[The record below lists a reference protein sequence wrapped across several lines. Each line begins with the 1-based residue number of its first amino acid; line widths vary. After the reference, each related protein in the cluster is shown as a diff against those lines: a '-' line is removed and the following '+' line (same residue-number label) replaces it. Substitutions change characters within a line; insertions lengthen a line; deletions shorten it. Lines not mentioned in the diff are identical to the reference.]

1 MKLTKMKLLAA
12 LIVGASAMP
21 AMAVPMFGVTYA
33 GDFSPTAINNSGQVV
48 GRVAGAT
55 VLYSGSSLSVLGG
68 SNMVVT
74 GINDAATVVGYQ
86 TSNTGVRQAF
96 IQSNGTLTNI
106 GAASVDVGDL
116 SINNAGQVAGSFG
129 VAGDQRHAFLYQ
141 DGTLTDL
148 NQGQA
153 APFEGSATAINNQG
167 QIAGTAGEY
176 SWSATPVIYA
186 NGTTTPLANSRPDG
200 YQIYASGIS
209 DNSDVLLNGRYG
221 PSGSIESFVYSKG
234 VLTNIGE
241 FSGLDINGSSLVVGT
256 NALGGG
262 SAHLWDS
269 GTLYNL
275 NSLIDPASGWYLQS
289 AVGINDNNQIAAF
302 GCRTTGAL
310 ECGTLIL
317 SAQGVSAVPE
327 PTTYAM
333 MLGGLGMLGFMAR
346 RRRAAKSTA

>member
-1 MKLTKMKLLAA
+1 MQLTKMKLLAA
-12 LIVGASAMP
+12 LIVGAAAMP
-21 AMAVPMFGVTYA
+21 AMAVPLFGVTYA
-33 GDFSPTAINNSGQVV
+33 GDFSPTAINNAGQVV

-74 GINDAATVVGYQ
+74 GMNDAATVVGYQ
-86 TSNTGVRQAF
+86 TSPTGVRQAF
-96 IQSNGTLTNI
+96 IQSNGSLTNI
-106 GAASVDVGDL
+106 GAASVEVGEL

-129 VAGDQRHAFLYQ
+129 VGGDQRHGFLYQ
-141 DGTLTDL
+141 NGILTDL

-186 NGTTTPLANSRPDG
+186 NGTTTALANSRPEG
-200 YQIYASGIS
+200 YQIYAAGIS
-209 DNSDVLLNGRYG
+209 DNGDVLLNGRYG
-221 PSGSIESFVYSKG
+221 PSSESESFVYSNG
-234 VLTNIGE
+234 VLTNIGQ
-241 FSGLDINGSSLVVGT
+241 FSGLDINSSSVVVG
-256 NALGGG
+256 NNYFGGG
-262 SAHLWDS
+262 SAQLWDS

-289 AVGINDNNQIAAF
+289 AVGINDSNQIAAF
-302 GCRTTGAL
+302 GCRISGNN

-327 PTTYAM
+327 PATYAM

-346 RRRAAKSTA
+346 RRRVAKNTA